1 MLEKVDEDLL
11 RGIIKANSKIPT
23 ELLYLETGS
32 LPIRFILK
40 SRRISY
46 LYTILKRH
54 PEELIKEIYDV
65 QKNDP
70 LKGDFYELVMKD
82 IEAINWRITENEI
95 KVMKKEKL
103 KSIVKRKV
111 REAALLYLKQ
121 QQQKHS
127 KAQKISYEKLEIS
140 NYMNSLIFTSEN
152 TKLLLA
158 LRTRTVNGIRTDF
171 KSMFS
176 TLLCPLCDVHLDT
189 LPNLLQC
196 DLLRAKRRTDATSR
210 NNVTFNDIYSSDIR
224 KQKEITE
231 LYSDFLR
238 IRRVPQLQSL
248 DPCINLQEQFT
259 LSYIRIFIILFCG
272 MYNIYI

>member
-1 MLEKVDEDLL
+1 
-11 RGIIKANSKIPT
+11 
-23 ELLYLETGS
+23 
-32 LPIRFILK
+32 
-40 SRRISY
+40 
-46 LYTILKRH
+46 
-54 PEELIKEIYDV
+54 
-65 QKNDP
+65 
-70 LKGDFYELVMKD
+70 MKD
-82 IEAINWRITENEI
+82 LEDINWRNTENDI
-95 KVMKKEKL
+95 MKKENL
-103 KSIVKRKV
+103 KSIVKKKV

-127 KAQKISYEKLEIS
+127 KAQKIQYEKLEIS

-196 DLLRAKRRTDATSR
+196 DLLRAKRRADATSR

-238 IRRVPQLQSL
+238 IREEVMKSTPVAITG
-248 DPCINLQEQFT
+248 PVH
-259 LSYIRIFIILFCG
+259 
-272 MYNIYI
+272 